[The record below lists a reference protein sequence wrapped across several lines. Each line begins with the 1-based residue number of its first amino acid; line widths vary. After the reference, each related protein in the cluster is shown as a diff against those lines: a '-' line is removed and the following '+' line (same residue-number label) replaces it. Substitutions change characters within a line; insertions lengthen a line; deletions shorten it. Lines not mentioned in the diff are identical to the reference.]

1 MTTTQGPP
9 YPPSEPARG
18 SGAGHGSGP
27 GSGNG
32 GPGQERG
39 PLSGNGPGGLGGVSG
54 PAAGT
59 GGAAGGDQSPGYG
72 PGRRIDRGYRPGAGP
87 ARGSRPGPGAP
98 DHGFGAEGPGTGQF
112 GPLPVSGGRRG
123 PGPGAGDGREH
134 GHGAGPGQDT
144 GHGHQGH
151 GNGPGDGHGGGP
163 GRGSGGGHGPGP
175 GGGGHG
181 DGPGDVHG
189 PDDNGG
195 HSHGHSHSHGPA
207 APVSVHLR
215 KIIGAILIPFAAAV
229 VVGLVVLWP
238 GGAPAHER
246 TGVGFDR
253 QTQEATVTKVVSV
266 DCKSVNASGETPTG
280 DTSTAEGSSAQQQA
294 TGDCKKAT
302 IRVDTGDD
310 KGRTFTEIVQPD
322 QSRQLHQDE
331 KVVVAYEPSAPK
343 DLQYSVADVNRRFP
357 MALLAGIFALAV
369 VIVGR
374 LRGVMA
380 LVALA
385 VSFMVL
391 TFFILPAVLQGSN
404 PLLVAVIGASAIM
417 LIALYMCHGL
427 SARTSVAV
435 LGTLISLVLIGVLGS
450 LFIGW
455 AALTGNTDDNTGLIH
470 GLYPSID
477 MSGLLLA
484 GVIIGSLGVL
494 DDVTVT
500 QTSAVWELHE
510 ANPTMGWRGLYRA
523 GIRIGRDHIASVV
536 NTLVLA
542 YAGAA
547 LPLLLLFSIA
557 QSSVGAVANSELVA
571 EEIVRTLVGSIG
583 LVASVPVTTLLA
595 ALMVSADRPG
605 MAPLTAGAPAG
616 AGPGTGATAVGA
628 GAAPQAVAARA
639 GKGRRRKH

>member
-1 MTTTQGPP
+1 MTTTHQPP
-9 YPPSEPARG
+9 YPPPEPPRR
-18 SGAGHGSGP
+18 P

-32 GPGQERG
+32 PGLGPGNGSRE
-39 PLSGNGPGGLGGVSG
+39 SVGNGG
-54 PAAGT
+54 
-59 GGAAGGDQSPGYG
+59 AGGWHEHEHGGQGGYSGQGYGYG
-72 PGRRIDRGYRPGAGP
+72 PRTGGEGQS
-87 ARGSRPGPGAP
+87 RGS
-98 DHGFGAEGPGTGQF
+98 D
-112 GPLPVSGGRRG
+112 LGG
-123 PGPGAGDGREH
+123 GDGQ
-134 GHGAGPGQDT
+134 GGGGQGGVD
-144 GHGHQGH
+144 GHGH
-151 GNGPGDGHGGGP
+151 GPGDGHGHGQRG
-163 GRGSGGGHGPGP
+163 GSGSGN
-175 GGGGHG
+175 GGG
-181 DGPGDVHG
+181 
-189 PDDNGG
+189 
-195 HSHGHSHSHGPA
+195 HGHSHSHGPA
-207 APVSVHLR
+207 TPVSKHLR
-215 KIIGAILIPFAAAV
+215 KVIAAILIPFGVAV
-229 VVGLVVLWP
+229 VVGLAVLWP

-253 QTQEATVTKVVSV
+253 QTQQATVSKVVSV
-266 DCKSVNASGETPTG
+266 SCKSVNASGEAPTG
-280 DTSTAEGSSAQQQA
+280 DTSTAEGSSAEQQA
-294 TGDCKKAT
+294 NGTCKKAT
-302 IRVDTGDD
+302 IRVDTGND

-322 QSRQLHQDE
+322 QPRQLHEGQ

-343 DLQYSVADVNRRFP
+343 DLQYSVADVNRRLP
-357 MALLAGIFALAV
+357 MGLLAGIFALAV
-369 VIVGR
+369 VVVGR

-385 VSFMVL
+385 VSFML
-391 TFFILPAVLQGSN
+391 LNFFVLPAILQGSN
-404 PLLVAVIGASAIM
+404 PLLVAVVGSSAIM

-435 LGTLISLVLIGVLGS
+435 LGTLISLILIGILGS
-450 LFIGW
+450 QFIGW

-557 QSSVGAVANSELVA
+557 QSSVGTVANSELVA

-583 LVASVPVTTLLA
+583 LVASVPVTTVLA
-595 ALMVSADRPG
+595 ALVVSADRPE
-605 MAPLTAGAPAG
+605 AEAE
-616 AGPGTGATAVGA
+616 AVGA
-628 GAAPQAVAARA
+628 GAGAPVPVPATSVSAGTADSRPAAARG
-639 GKGRRRKH
+639 GKGRRRKR

>member
-1 MTTTQGPP
+1 MGGQGGGG
-9 YPPSEPARG
+9 RG
-18 SGAGHGSGP
+18 
-27 GSGNG
+27 
-32 GPGQERG
+32 
-39 PLSGNGPGGLGGVSG
+39 
-54 PAAGT
+54 
-59 GGAAGGDQSPGYG
+59 GGD
-72 PGRRIDRGYRPGAGP
+72 
-87 ARGSRPGPGAP
+87 
-98 DHGFGAEGPGTGQF
+98 
-112 GPLPVSGGRRG
+112 
-123 PGPGAGDGREH
+123 
-134 GHGAGPGQDT
+134 
-144 GHGHQGH
+144 GHGH
-151 GNGPGDGHGGGP
+151 GPGDGHGHAQGG
-163 GRGSGGGHGPGP
+163 GSGSGSGG
-175 GGGGHG
+175 
-181 DGPGDVHG
+181 
-189 PDDNGG
+189 
-195 HSHGHSHSHGPA
+195 GHSHSHGPA
-207 APVSVHLR
+207 APVSKHLR
-215 KIIGAILIPFAAAV
+215 KVIAAILIPFGVAV
-229 VVGLVVLWP
+229 VVGLAVLWP

-253 QTQEATVTKVVSV
+253 QTQQATVSKVVSV
-266 DCKSVNASGETPTG
+266 SCKSVNASGETPTG
-280 DTSTAEGSSAQQQA
+280 DTSTAEGSSAEQQA
-294 TGDCKKAT
+294 NGTCKKAT
-302 IRVDTGDD
+302 IRVDTGND

-322 QSRQLHQDE
+322 QSRQLHEGQ
-331 KVVVAYEPSAPK
+331 KVVVAYEPSAPR
-343 DLQYSVADVNRRFP
+343 DLQYSVADVNRRLP
-357 MALLAGIFALAV
+357 MGLLAGIFALAV

-385 VSFMVL
+385 VSFL
-391 TFFILPAVLQGSN
+391 LLNFFVLPAILQGSN
-404 PLLVAVIGASAIM
+404 PLLVAVVGASAIM

-435 LGTLISLVLIGVLGS
+435 LGTLISLILIGILGS
-450 LFIGW
+450 QFIGW

-557 QSSVGAVANSELVA
+557 QSSVGTVANSELVA

-583 LVASVPVTTLLA
+583 LVASVPVTTVLA
-595 ALMVSADRPG
+595 ALVVSADRPE
-605 MAPLTAGAPAG
+605 AE
-616 AGPGTGATAVGA
+616 AVGA
-628 GAAPQAVAARA
+628 GAGAPVVPATSASAGTADSRPAAARG
-639 GKGRRRKH
+639 GKGRRRRR